1 MNLLGIGG
9 NAAGGADKV
18 VDGEVAGAA
27 GKTANGMMAG
37 MTPDQQSQFSKVFAQ
52 IAMQPYQNAMSE
64 LEEAF
69 QETDEEG

>member
-52 IAMQPYQNAMSE
+52 NAMSE

>member
-1 MNLLGIGG
+1 MNVLGIGA
-9 NAAGGADKV
+9 NAAQGVDKV
-18 VDGEVAGAA
+18 ADGEVAGAA

-37 MTPDQQSQFSKVFAQ
+37 MTTEQQSQFSKVFAQ

-69 QETDEEG
+69 QETDDE